1 MDKQLINDKERK
13 KRNLLKRDLYL
24 DYFNY
29 KIKNN
34 ENFSFTKFG
43 DGELKC
49 IFGFHD
55 GEENCDRHPYTKEL
69 GELLKVALEKMAR
82 RADVFIGDWTGWA
95 EDEFSQLRDDHL
107 NCKGL
112 IPNYLYYEL
121 LLTHDS
127 LNHNLRT
134 LLESIKNSKRKKIF
148 IGPNKLNGIK
158 NLLNVDEIIIAPE
171 TNSFSKY
178 KEIKENAV
186 KSIQKDAIFLFS
198 FGFSSKILT
207 SDLLSLNKEITI
219 LDFGSGFDPILL
231 NKETRVG
238 QVHNEKAK
246 KFFESL
252 LT

>member
-1 MDKQLINDKERK
+1 MDKQLINDSDRN

-24 DYFNY
+24 NYFNY

-43 DGELKC
+43 DEELEC
-49 IFGFHD
+49 IFGFRD
-55 GEENCDRHPYTKEL
+55 GEENRDGHPLSKEL
-69 GELLKVALEKMAR
+69 GEFLKVALKKMAR
-82 RADVFIGDWTGWA
+82 RADVFIGDWPGRA
-95 EDEFSQLRDDHL
+95 GDEFSQLRDDYL
-107 NCKGL
+107 NCEGL
-112 IPNYLYYEL
+112 IPNYLYYAL

-158 NLLNVDEIIIAPE
+158 NLLNVDEIIITPE

-178 KEIKENAV
+178 NEIKENAV

-198 FGFSSKILT
+198 FGLSSKVLT

-231 NKETRVG
+231 NKEARVG
-238 QVHNEKAK
+238 QVHNEKVK

>member
-1 MDKQLINDKERK
+1 MDKQLINDSERK

-49 IFGFHD
+49 IFDFKD
-55 GEENCDRHPYTKEL
+55 GEKNCDSHPYSKEL
-69 GELLKVALEKMAR
+69 GDLLRKSLEKTSK
-82 RADVFIGDWTGWA
+82 RADVFIGDWTGWGG
-95 EDEFSQLRDDHL
+95 DSLSCLRDEL
-107 NCKGL
+107 LSGKGL
-112 IPNYLYYEL
+112 IPNLVYYEML
-121 LLTHDS
+121 LSHDS
-127 LNHNLRT
+127 LNENLRT
-134 LLESIKNSKRKKIF
+134 LMQSIKESKRKKIF
-148 IGPNKLNGIK
+148 IGPEKLNGIK
-158 NLLNVDEIIIAPE
+158 RLLNIDEIIQAPE
-171 TNSFSKY
+171 VNSFSDY
-178 KEIKENAV
+178 ERIKNKAAE
-186 KSIQKDAIFLFS
+186 SHQKDCIYLFS
-198 FGFSSKILT
+198 FGFSSKVLT
-207 SDLLSLNKEITI
+207 NDLLSLNKEITI

-238 QVHNEKAK
+238 QVHNEEVK